1 MRRMLFTAFALCIF
15 STTFAQTTTDK
26 KIKNTKWKQGGIF
39 SLVGAQSGTRN
50 WTAAPEKFS
59 LTGAA
64 NLYLFANKTWG
75 KSTWDNNLELAYALT
90 NTESNGIRKI
100 DDKIDLFSRYGYF
113 FKDKLGVGIV
123 GGFRTQF
130 SNRYDYSEEPR
141 KRLSGFF
148 APAYITASPGL
159 QYKPFKD
166 LTLTLGPGVRW
177 VIVTNNPYSYNYQGG
192 IKPGGEQ
199 EISTAEVYGVHPEEK
214 TRFEFGP
221 HFTATYNRS
230 VIKNV
235 NYRTRLDIMID
246 VVGNDVGNDETG
258 IIKARQPGNGDI
270 YWTNAIT
277 MSVNK
282 WLKVNYGFDLIYD
295 DDVQIF
301 GDNKD
306 KPATQLKSM
315 LGVGLAIGF

>member
-1 MRRMLFTAFALCIF
+1 MRRMLFTAFALCF
-15 STTFAQTTTDK
+15 LTTAFAQNSTTTKT
-26 KIKNTKWKQGGIF
+26 KNTKWKQGGIF
-39 SLVGAQSGTRN
+39 SVMGAQSGTRN

-59 LTGAA
+59 LTAAA

-75 KSTWDNNLELAYALT
+75 KNVWESNLDLAYALS
-90 NTESNGIRKI
+90 NTESNGIRKM
-100 DDKIDLFSRYGYF
+100 DDKIDLFTRYGYY
-113 FKDKLGVGIV
+113 FKEKLGAGLVGNL
-123 GGFRTQF
+123 RTQF
-130 SNRYDYSEEPR
+130 SNGYDYSEEPR

-148 APAYITASPGL
+148 APAVLTVGPGL
-159 QYKPFKD
+159 HYKPFKD
-166 LTLTLGPGVRW
+166 FTMTVGPSARW
-177 VIVTNNPYSYNYQGG
+177 IIVTNNPYSYNYQGG
-192 IKPGGEQ
+192 VKPGGEP
-199 EISTAEVYGVHPEEK
+199 ELSTAEVYGVHPAEK

-221 HFTATYNRS
+221 HLTATYNRN

-235 NYRTRLDIMID
+235 NYRTRLDVMFD
-246 VVGNDVGNDETG
+246 VQGNDVGNEETG
-258 IIKARQPGNGDI
+258 ILKARQPGNGDF
-270 YWTNAIT
+270 YWTNNIT

-282 WLKVNYGFDLIYD
+282 WLKVNYGFDLMYD